1 MRGIIII
8 IVSVLF
14 SNLTL
19 AQDVVTVS
27 DSTVI
32 NNYEK
37 ILDDYA
43 IKRPGLKEKIKIDIS
58 GLTIED
64 VINVLAQEHELNVS
78 ADIEFMEPINT
89 NFYDVTVKN
98 VFLFLIDK
106 YNLDFRNNRDI
117 LVFANKKEIIEKEI
131 IEEKA
136 VDLSFDP
143 RNKFLS
149 IKIRNDSL
157 IRVAAAITDVTGENI
172 ILSPDLKE
180 KIISSYIINRP
191 IDDVL
196 NLMAKGNNLSLDK
209 DLNGTYFL
217 NLLDENSKEQPQS
230 AQDRNS
236 STNSTSNFQVL
247 GENYISLNENGF
259 ISINVKDMPLKQI
272 IESAAI
278 KSNVNYLLYDQL
290 PIENR
295 TVKVELISFDDLL
308 KHLFAGRENGFTYED
323 GLYLIGNEKTEGIRK
338 SKLIKMKNR
347 TIENVLISLPKI
359 FTDDLEIKEFIE
371 LNGLVVTGNPI
382 LIEELEDYLLQI
394 DEVVPLIDIQV
405 IIVQYQKGYDF
416 TSGLTIGKDDQPR
429 SNTGVLNP
437 GVNGTLNQSGINRL
451 IDVFNGWGVFNI
463 GQVTDNFYVNLEL
476 LETNSIIKI
485 HSTPRIAT
493 LSGHQATLSIGQ
505 TDYYF
510 EQNNRILTG
519 NVNTDVLNS
528 GTWKPTDA
536 NLSVSIL
543 PYVSTDESITL
554 QITVDQDSFTG
565 RVADTAPPGKSTQ
578 NFESLVR
585 VKNNEMI
592 LLGGLDEINNEN
604 SGSGTPLLSRIPVLK
619 WFFSKRRK
627 AKNTS
632 KLHIFIKPVITY

>member
-1 MRGIIII
+1 MRRVIL
-8 IVSVLF
+8 VF
-14 SNLTL
+14 SMVVCQLMI
-19 AQDVVTVS
+19 AQDDVMVS
-27 DSTVI
+27 NNPVI
-32 NNYEK
+32 DDYEA
-37 ILDDYA
+37 ILDEYA
-43 IKRPGLKEKIKIDIS
+43 KDRPGLKEKIKIDIS

-78 ADIEFMEPINT
+78 ADVDFIEPIST
-89 NFYDVTVKN
+89 NFFDVTVKD
-98 VFLFLIDK
+98 VYLFLIDK
-106 YNLDFRNNRDI
+106 YDLDFKRNRDI
-117 LVFANKKEIIEKEI
+117 LVFTTKKEVVEEEIVEKTP
-131 IEEKA
+131 
-136 VDLSFDP
+136 VDLNFDP

-157 IRVAAAITDVTGENI
+157 IRVTAAITDATGKNI
-172 ILSPDLKE
+172 ILNPELKD
-180 KIISSYIINRP
+180 KIISSYVINRP
-191 IDDVL
+191 IEDVL
-196 NLMAKGNNLSLDK
+196 NLMAKGNNLSLEK

-217 NLLDENSKEQPQS
+217 NPLDGNTLTDNVVNEEKNKANVTNNSFE
-230 AQDRNS
+230 
-236 STNSTSNFQVL
+236 VL
-247 GENYISLNENGF
+247 GEDYISLNENGF
-259 ISINVKDMPLKQI
+259 LSISVKDMPLKQI

-290 PIENR
+290 PTENR

-308 KHLFAGRENGFTYED
+308 THLFAGRENGFTYED
-323 GLYLIGNEKTEGIRK
+323 GLYLIGDEKTEGIRK
-338 SKLIKMKNR
+338 SKLLKMKNR
-347 TIENVLISLPKI
+347 TIENVLTSLPQI
-359 FTDDLEIKEFIE
+359 FTEELEIKEFIE
-371 LNGLVVTGNPI
+371 LNGLIVTGNTT

-394 DEVVPLIDIQV
+394 DEVVPLVDLQV

-429 SNTGVLNP
+429 SNTGVINP

-476 LETNSIIKI
+476 LETNSVIKI

-510 EQNNRILTG
+510 EQNNRILTS
-519 NVNTDVLNS
+519 NITTDVLNS

-554 QITVDQDSFTG
+554 QISVEQDSFTG
-565 RVADTAPPGKSTQ
+565 RVAETAPPGKSTQ

-604 SGSGTPLLSRIPVLK
+604 SGSGTPFLSRVPVIQ
-619 WFFSKRRK
+619 WFFSSRRK

-632 KLHIFIKPVITY
+632 KLHVFIKPVITY

>member
-1 MRGIIII
+1 MRRVIL
-8 IVSVLF
+8 VF
-14 SNLTL
+14 SMLVCQL
-19 AQDVVTVS
+19 MIAQDDVMVS
-27 DSTVI
+27 
-32 NNYEK
+32 NNPVMDGYEAV
-37 ILDDYA
+37 LDEYA
-43 IKRPGLKEKIKIDIS
+43 KDRPGLKEKIKIDIS

-78 ADIEFMEPINT
+78 ADVDFIDPIST
-89 NFYDVTVKN
+89 NFFDVTVKD
-98 VFLFLIDK
+98 VYLFLIDK
-106 YNLDFRNNRDI
+106 YDLDFKRNRDI
-117 LVFANKKEIIEKEI
+117 LVFSTKKEVVEEEI
-131 IEEKA
+131 VQKKP
-136 VDLSFDP
+136 VDLNFDP

-157 IRVAAAITDVTGENI
+157 IRVTAAITDATGENI
-172 ILSPDLKE
+172 ILSPDLKG

-196 NLMAKGNNLSLDK
+196 NLMAKGNNLSLEK

-217 NLLDENSKEQPQS
+217 SPLDEKAVIEKLTKEEKNKTQGSQ
-230 AQDRNS
+230 N
-236 STNSTSNFQVL
+236 NFETL
-247 GENYISLNENGF
+247 GESSISLNENGF
-259 ISINVKDMPLKQI
+259 LSINVKDMPLKQI
-272 IESAAI
+272 IESAAV

-290 PIENR
+290 PTENR
-295 TVKVELISFDDLL
+295 TIKVELISFDDLL
-308 KHLFAGRENGFTYED
+308 THLFAGRENGFKYED

-338 SKLIKMKNR
+338 TKLLKMKNR
-347 TIENVLISLPKI
+347 TIENVLISLPQI
-359 FTDDLEIKEFIE
+359 FTEELEIKEFIE
-371 LNGLVVTGNPI
+371 LNGLIVTGNAT
-382 LIEELEDYLLQI
+382 LIKELEEYLIQI
-394 DEVVPLIDIQV
+394 DEIVPLVDLQV

-429 SNTGVLNP
+429 SNTGIINP

-476 LETNSIIKI
+476 LETNSVIKI

-510 EQNNRILTG
+510 EQNNTLLTSNVSTDILT
-519 NVNTDVLNS
+519 T
-528 GTWKPTDA
+528 GTWKSTDA

-554 QITVDQDSFTG
+554 QISVEQDSFTG
-565 RVADTAPPGKSTQ
+565 RVSETAPPGKATQ

-592 LLGGLDEINNEN
+592 LLGGLDEVNNEN
-604 SGSGTPLLSRIPVLK
+604 SGSGTPYLSRVPVLK
-619 WFFSKRRK
+619 WFFSRRRK

>member
-1 MRGIIII
+1 MKNLL
-8 IVSVLF
+8 IVFSVLICQIMIAQKVDKV
-14 SNLTL
+14 SNELIMN
-19 AQDVVTVS
+19 D
-27 DSTVI
+27 
-32 NNYEK
+32 YEA

-43 IKRPGLKEKIKIDIS
+43 IERPGLNEKIEIDIS
-58 GLTIED
+58 GLTVED

-78 ADIEFMEPINT
+78 VEVDFLEPIST
-89 NFYDVTVKN
+89 NFFDVVVKD
-98 VFLFLIDK
+98 VYLFLIDK
-106 YNLDFRNNRDI
+106 YDLNFERNRDI
-117 LVFANKKEIIEKEI
+117 LVFSSKELIVEEK
-131 IEEKA
+131 IEEEKP
-136 VDLSFDP
+136 VDLNFDP

-157 IRVAAAITDVTGENI
+157 IRVTSAITDATGENI
-172 ILSPDLKE
+172 ILNPELKD

-196 NLMAKGNNLSLDK
+196 TLMAKGNNLSLEM
-209 DLNGTYFL
+209 DLDGTYFL
-217 NLLDENSKEQPQS
+217 NPLDQKVINNEVMRDDE
-230 AQDRNS
+230 
-236 STNSTSNFQVL
+236 SNPSNRDQNFDVL
-247 GENYISLNENGF
+247 GEDYISLNDNGF
-259 ISINVKDMPLKQI
+259 LSISVKDMPLKQI

-290 PIENR
+290 PTENR

-308 KHLFAGRENGFTYED
+308 KHLFAGRENGYSYED
-323 GLYLIGNEKTEGIRK
+323 GLYLIGDEKTEGIRK
-338 SKLIKMKNR
+338 SKLLKMKNR
-347 TIENVLISLPKI
+347 TIENVLISLPQI
-359 FTDDLEIKEFIE
+359 FTEELEIKEFIE
-371 LNGLVVTGNPI
+371 LNGLIVTGNAT
-382 LIEELEDYLLQI
+382 LIDELEEYLLQI

-416 TSGLTIGKDDQPR
+416 TSGLTIGKDDQAR
-429 SNTGVLNP
+429 SNTGVVNP
-437 GVNGTLNQSGINRL
+437 GVNGTLNQNGINRL

-463 GQVTDNFYVNLEL
+463 GQVTDNFYLNLEL
-476 LETNSIIKI
+476 LETNSVIKI

-510 EQNNRILTG
+510 EQNNRILTS
-519 NVNTDVLNS
+519 NINTDVLNS
-528 GTWKPTDA
+528 GVWKPTEA

-554 QITVDQDSFTG
+554 QISVEQDSFTG
-565 RVADTAPPGKSTQ
+565 RVADTAPPGKTTQ

-604 SGSGTPLLSRIPVLK
+604 SGSGTPGISRVPVLR

-627 AKNTS
+627 AKSTA
-632 KLHIFIKPVITY
+632 KLHVFIKPVITY

>member
-8 IVSVLF
+8 ASILF
-14 SNLTL
+14 GHLMV
-19 AQDVVTVS
+19 AQDILNIS
-27 DSTVI
+27 DSTVV

-78 ADIEFMEPINT
+78 ADIDFIEPINT
-89 NFYDVTVKN
+89 NFFDVTVKD
-98 VFLFLIDK
+98 VYLFLIDK
-106 YNLDFRNNRDI
+106 YNLDFRRNRDI
-117 LVFANKKEIIEKEI
+117 LVFTNKKEIIEKEI

-157 IRVAAAITDVTGENI
+157 IRVAAAITDATGENI
-172 ILSPDLKE
+172 ILSPDLKG

-191 IDDVL
+191 IEDVL
-196 NLMAKGNNLSLDK
+196 SLMAKGNNLSLDK

-217 NLLDENSKEQPQS
+217 SLLDENSKEQS
-230 AQDRNS
+230 EISQDNNN
-236 STNSTSNFQVL
+236 STNSTSNFEVL

-371 LNGLVVTGNPI
+371 LNGLIVTGNPI
-382 LIEELEDYLLQI
+382 LIKELEDYLLQI

-476 LETNSIIKI
+476 LETNSVIKI

-536 NLSVSIL
+536 NLRVSIL

>member
-1 MRGIIII
+1 
-8 IVSVLF
+8 
-14 SNLTL
+14 
-19 AQDVVTVS
+19 
-27 DSTVI
+27 
-32 NNYEK
+32 
-37 ILDDYA
+37 
-43 IKRPGLKEKIKIDIS
+43 
-58 GLTIED
+58 
-64 VINVLAQEHELNVS
+64 
-78 ADIEFMEPINT
+78 MEPINT